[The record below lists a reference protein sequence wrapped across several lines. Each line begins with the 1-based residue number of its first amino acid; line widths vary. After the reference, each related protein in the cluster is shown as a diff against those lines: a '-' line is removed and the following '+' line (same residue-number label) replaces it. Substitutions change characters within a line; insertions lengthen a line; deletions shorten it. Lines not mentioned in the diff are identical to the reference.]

1 MKYWFTTLMLITVA
15 TLSYGQEAKRM
26 AVVETSTCYMRIA
39 PDYESALET
48 QELMGTV
55 VEIVGESGYW
65 REIVSPQPYKAWTTE
80 KTLVEMS
87 EKQIKEYVA
96 APKYMFTELYGHVYM
111 EPSEKA
117 QTICDL
123 VGGDVLRVALNGTN
137 SSRQTAATTT
147 GEKEQ
152 MEVAAQKETKEEEKM
167 IGKMAVTKGKWVQVM
182 LPSGAKGWVL
192 KSQVRMLGE
201 RVDIRIG
208 DQKNGLTEDKQ
219 EIQTGGQQ
227 EGVIG
232 AKKMEDIIAS
242 AHQLLG
248 VPYLWGGMS
257 SKGVDCSGLVR
268 ISAIMNDVLLPRNA
282 SQQIFCGA
290 PVEMQCD
297 PAFWDEDSRIIKD
310 KNDRA
315 EKGEFKM
322 DFIEEMNERV
332 KNLRRGDLVFFGTPA
347 TAEKPRRVTHVGIYL
362 GGNRI
367 IHSSH
372 KVRINSLIPGDADYY
387 ENAHRLMAAC
397 RY

>member
-1 MKYWFTTLMLITVA
+1 M
-15 TLSYGQEAKRM
+15 
-26 AVVETSTCYMRIA
+26 
-39 PDYESALET
+39 
-48 QELMGTV
+48 
-55 VEIVGESGYW
+55 
-65 REIVSPQPYKAWTTE
+65 SPQPYKAWTTE

-87 EKQIKEYVA
+87 EKQIKEYED

-123 VGGDVLRVALNGTN
+123 VGGDVLRVALNGNKT
-137 SSRQTAATTT
+137 
-147 GEKEQ
+147 
-152 MEVAAQKETKEEEKM
+152 
-167 IGKMAVTKGKWVQVM
+167 VTKGKWAQVV
-182 LPSGAKGWVL
+182 LPSGARGWAL

-208 DQKNGLTEDKQ
+208 DHKERL
-219 EIQTGGQQ
+219 TGGQQ

-282 SQQIFCGA
+282 SQQILCGA

-310 KNDRA
+310 KN
-315 EKGEFKM
+315 EKCEFKM
-322 DFIEEMNERV
+322 DFIEEMNGRV
-332 KNLRRGDLVFFGTPA
+332 KNLKRGDLVFFGTPA
-347 TAEKPRRVTHVGIYL
+347 TAEKPRRVTHVGIYI
-362 GGNRI
+362 GDNRI

-387 ENAHRLMAAC
+387 ENAHRLLAAC